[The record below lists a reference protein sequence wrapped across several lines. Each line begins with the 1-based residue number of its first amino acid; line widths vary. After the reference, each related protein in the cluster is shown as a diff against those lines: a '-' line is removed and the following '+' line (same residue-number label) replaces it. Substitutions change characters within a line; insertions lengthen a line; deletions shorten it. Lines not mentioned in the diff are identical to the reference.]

1 MLVAFLALL
10 AFLGG
15 FGGKSAKNVECARG
29 EKEQIISMRKI
40 SKSLKKIISLDDIRI
55 LMQSCMWFAPFNHCN
70 LEHNM
75 KRIVIKNVG
84 PIKHVDVELKRF
96 NFFIGPQSS
105 GKSTIAKILSTCT
118 WVEKEVATT
127 LDANAIPT
135 SEDFVELIEDFHKMS
150 GYFEDSSEILYETNA
165 IKLIYSDKT
174 LNIELKDGINYLR
187 KKICYIPAERNMVTL
202 PELQGFEFGSTNL
215 RSFLFDWFSAREFY
229 SPANKSDIL
238 GLGVKYFYDKDEKKY
253 KDRIE
258 HINGRTYQIPLSSA
272 SSGLQSIIPLLIMLQ
287 YYSDEYYRKYKRKTS
302 FDENDKELL
311 LRKRLTD
318 LLVIEPLYPNFEYS
332 NRQIY
337 LKIINDQINAQDP
350 KYLDVLHNYQTAVRQ
365 LTVPTSTSFIVE
377 EPEQNLFPSTQL
389 EIIETMVRLC
399 NGEKKHGFTV
409 TTHSPYII
417 NFLNILIARYYKEVE
432 NTSLNPDELNVFSVQ
447 DGRLVSQMQFNSAS
461 KHSSVNVDELTEAMQ
476 TMYDEYRELK
486 RN

>member
-1 MLVAFLALL
+1 
-10 AFLGG
+10 
-15 FGGKSAKNVECARG
+15 
-29 EKEQIISMRKI
+29 
-40 SKSLKKIISLDDIRI
+40 
-55 LMQSCMWFAPFNHCN
+55 MQSCMWFAPPNHCK

-135 SEDFVELIEDFHKMS
+135 AEDFVELIEDFHKMS

-165 IKLIYSDKT
+165 IKLVYSDKK

-187 KKICYIPAERNMVTL
+187 QKICYIPAERNMVTL

-215 RSFLFDWFSAREFY
+215 RSFLFDWFSARASY
-229 SPANKSDIL
+229 SPNNKSDIL

-258 HINGRTYQIPLSSA
+258 HTNGKTYQIPLSSA

-287 YYSDEYYRKYKRKTS
+287 YYSDEYYTQYAKKTS
-302 FDENDKELL
+302 FDENDKE
-311 LRKRLTD
+311 RTTRDK
-318 LLVIEPLYPNFEYS
+318 LVDIIVLEKLYPNFDRTRRVELIKEVNEHIRAHEPEYVQLLQS
-332 NRQIY
+332 Y
-337 LKIINDQINAQDP
+337 K
-350 KYLDVLHNYQTAVRQ
+350 TALLQ
-365 LTVPTSTSFIVE
+365 LTVPTSTAFIVE
-377 EPEQNLFPSTQL
+377 EPEQNLFPYTQL
-389 EIIETMVRLC
+389 DIIETLVRLC
-399 NGEKKHGFTV
+399 SSDQKHGFTV

-417 NFLNILIARYYKEVE
+417 NFLNILITRYYKEIDKT
-432 NTSLNPDELNVFSVQ
+432 NINPEELNVFSVQ
-447 DGRLVSQMQFNSAS
+447 DGRLNNQMQFNQTT

-476 TMYDEYRELK
+476 AMYNEYKELK
-486 RN
+486 KN